1 MFRLKGAAVC
11 IAAASMF
18 AQATAVHAQTASF
31 PTQTVKFVVP
41 SPAGST
47 TDLLAR
53 TLAEQ
58 LSKKWGRGV
67 VIENIGGGAMNI
79 GARAVARS
87 APDGHTLLI
96 APPSPLSFSHVL
108 YKEPGYDPARFVP
121 ITMLATIPNVLV
133 VRNGL
138 PVETMAELIAYA
150 KANPGKVTYASGGV
164 GTTAHLSAEQLS
176 ARAGIK
182 MVHVPYRGSQPALT
196 DVVNGHV
203 DIFFDTL
210 TTSVPLYRDK
220 QVKLLGV
227 ADTTRSGAIPEV
239 PTIAETGLPGYRS
252 ITWFGMVAPPGTPTD
267 LAERINR
274 DTVEV
279 VKTPEMQTFFNRVSL
294 SPGALSPADT
304 RKFFAEEAELWTRV
318 IKEAGLELQTAQ

>member
-1 MFRLKGAAVC
+1 MFRFAGIAACAVAALISVQTGAAR
-11 IAAASMF
+11 
-18 AQATAVHAQTASF
+18 AQDSY
-31 PTQTVKFVVP
+31 PTQTVKLVVP

-58 LSKKWGRGV
+58 LSKKWNRGV

-79 GARAVARS
+79 GARAVARA

-108 YKEPGYDPARFVP
+108 YKEPGYDPAAFVP

-133 VRNGL
+133 VRKGL
-138 PVETMAELIAYA
+138 PVETMADLIAFA

-176 ARAGIK
+176 TRAGIK

-196 DVVNGHV
+196 DVLNGHV

-220 QVKLLGV
+220 QVKLIGV
-227 ADTTRSGAIPEV
+227 ADLQRSSTIPEV
-239 PTIAETGLPGYRS
+239 PTIAESGLPGYRS
-252 ITWFGMVAPPGTPTD
+252 ITWFGMVAPPGTPVA

-274 DTVEV
+274 DTLEIM
-279 VKTPEMQTFFNRVSL
+279 KTKEMQTFLARVSL
-294 SPGALSPADT
+294 SPGALSPEET
-304 RKFFAEEAELWTRV
+304 RKFFQGEAELWTRV
-318 IKEAGLELQTAQ
+318 IKEAGLELQNAQ

>member
-1 MFRLKGAAVC
+1 MFRYVGLAAC
-11 IAAASMF
+11 AAIAAAGLTLETN
-18 AQATAVHAQTASF
+18 AQSAF

-41 SPAGST
+41 APAGST

-58 LSKKWGRGV
+58 LAKKWDRGTM
-67 VIENIGGGAMNI
+67 IENIAGGAMNI
-79 GARAVARS
+79 GARAVAR
-87 APDGHTLLI
+87 ATPDGHTLLV

-108 YKEPGYDPARFVP
+108 YKEPGYDPSRFVP

-133 VRNGL
+133 VRKGL
-138 PVETMAELIAYA
+138 PVETMAEFIAYA

-164 GTTAHLSAEQLS
+164 GTTAHLSAEQL
-176 ARAGIK
+176 ATRAGIK

-220 QVKLLGV
+220 QVKLIGV
-227 ADTTRSGAIPEV
+227 ADLTRAPSIPEV
-239 PTIAETGLPGYRS
+239 PTIDESGLPGYRS
-252 ITWFGMVAPPGTPTD
+252 ITWFGLVAPPGTPQA

-274 DTVEV
+274 DAIDVLNS
-279 VKTPEMQTFFNRVSL
+279 KEMQTFLGRVSL
-294 SPGALSPADT
+294 SVGALSPEAT
-304 RKFFAEEAELWTRV
+304 RKFFAAEAELWTRV
-318 IKEAGLELQTAQ
+318 IKEAGLELQNAP

>member
-1 MFRLKGAAVC
+1 MKSFFGRAVIVSL
-11 IAAASMF
+11 IAAIHITPQAR
-18 AQATAVHAQTASF
+18 AQDAF
-31 PTQTVKFVVP
+31 PTQTVKIVVP

-53 TLAEQ
+53 TLADQ
-58 LSKKWGRGV
+58 LAKKWGRGV
-67 VIENIGGGAMNI
+67 IIENISGGALNI

-87 APDGHTLLI
+87 APDGHTLLV
-96 APPSPLSFSHVL
+96 APPSPLSYSHVL
-108 YKEPGYDPARFVP
+108 YKQPGYDPAAFVP

-133 VRNGL
+133 VRKDLAVRNL
-138 PVETMAELIAYA
+138 AELIAYA
-150 KANPGKVTYASGGV
+150 KANPDKVTYASSGV

-182 MVHVPYRGSQPALT
+182 MTHVPYRGSQPALT

-220 QVKLLGV
+220 QIKLIGI
-227 ADTTRSGAIPEV
+227 ADLERSGSIPEV
-239 PTIAETGLPGYRS
+239 PTIAESGLPGYRS
-252 ITWFGMVAPPGTPTD
+252 ITWFGMVAPPGTPTA

-274 DTVEV
+274 DTVEII
-279 VKTPEMQTFFNRVSL
+279 KTRQMQEFLARVSL
-294 SPGALSPADT
+294 TTGALSPLDT
-304 RKFFAEEAELWTRV
+304 RKFFAGEAELWARV
-318 IKEAGLELQTAQ
+318 IKDAGMELQ

>member
-1 MFRLKGAAVC
+1 MLRSLRTVALAAGAL
-11 IAAASMF
+11 IAAASHQAL
-18 AQATAVHAQTASF
+18 AQEAY

-41 SPAGST
+41 APAGST

-58 LSKKWGRGV
+58 LAKRWGRGTMV
-67 VIENIGGGAMNI
+67 ENISGGAMNI
-79 GARAVARS
+79 GARAVARA
-87 APDGHTLLI
+87 APDGHTLLV

-108 YKEPGYDPARFVP
+108 YKDPGYDPGRFVP

-133 VRNGL
+133 VRRGL
-138 PVETMAELIAYA
+138 PVETMADFIAYA

-164 GTTAHLSAEQLS
+164 GTTAHLSAEQL
-176 ARAGIK
+176 ATRAGIK

-220 QVKLLGV
+220 QVKLIGT
-227 ADTTRSGAIPEV
+227 ADLTRSAAIPEV
-239 PTIAETGLPGYRS
+239 PTLHEAGLSGYRS
-252 ITWFGMVAPPGTPTD
+252 ITWFGLVAPPGTPTA
-267 LAERINR
+267 LAEQINR
-274 DTVEV
+274 DAVAV
-279 VKTPEMQTFFNRVSL
+279 LRSPEMQTFLSRVSL
-294 SPGALSPADT
+294 TTGALSPEET
-304 RKFFAEEAELWTRV
+304 RKFFTAEAELWTRV
-318 IKEAGLELQTAQ
+318 IKEAGLELQNAQ

>member
-1 MFRLKGAAVC
+1 MFRFTS
-11 IAAASMF
+11 IAACAAATLIAVQAGAVR
-18 AQATAVHAQTASF
+18 AQNSY
-31 PTQTVKFVVP
+31 PTQTVKIVVP
-41 SPAGST
+41 GPAGST

-53 TLAEQ
+53 TLAER
-58 LSKKWGRGV
+58 LGKKWNRGT
-67 VIENIGGGAMNI
+67 VIENISGGAMNI
-79 GARAVARS
+79 GARAVARA

-108 YKEPGYDPARFVP
+108 YKEPGYDPAAFVP

-133 VRNGL
+133 ARKGL
-138 PVETMAELIAYA
+138 PVETMAEFIAYA

-164 GTTAHLSAEQLS
+164 GNTSHLSAEQL
-176 ARAGIK
+176 ATRAGIK
-182 MVHVPYRGSQPALT
+182 MLHVPYRGSQPALT

-227 ADTTRSGAIPEV
+227 ADLQRSSTVPEV
-239 PTIAETGLPGYRS
+239 PTISESGLSGYRS
-252 ITWFGMVAPPGTPTD
+252 ITWFGMVAPPGTPVA

-274 DTVEV
+274 DTVEIM
-279 VKTPEMQTFFNRVSL
+279 KTPEMQTFLSRVSL
-294 SPGALSPADT
+294 SPAALSPEDT
-304 RKFFAEEAELWTRV
+304 RKFFRDESELWTRV
-318 IKEAGLELQTAQ
+318 IKEAGLELQNVQ

>member
-1 MFRLKGAAVC
+1 MKRLTGLAACV
-11 IAAASMF
+11 AAFLMAGHAPDVR
-18 AQATAVHAQTASF
+18 AQDAY

-58 LSKKWGRGV
+58 LGKRWGRGT

-79 GARAVARS
+79 AARVVARS
-87 APDGHTLLI
+87 APDGHTLFV

-108 YKEPGYDPARFVP
+108 YKEPGYEPSAFVP

-133 VRNGL
+133 VRRGM
-138 PVETMAELIAYA
+138 PVETIPELIAFA

-176 ARAGIK
+176 VRAGIK

-196 DVVNGHV
+196 DVLNGHV

-220 QVKLLGV
+220 QVKLIGV
-227 ADTTRSGAIPEV
+227 ADLQRSSAIPEV
-239 PTIAETGLPGYRS
+239 PTIAESGLPGYRS
-252 ITWFGMVAPPGTPTD
+252 ITWFGLVAPPGTPAA

-274 DTVEV
+274 DTLEV
-279 VKTPEMQTFFNRVSL
+279 MKSPEMQAFLSRVSL

-304 RKFFAEEAELWTRV
+304 RKFFAEEAALWTRV
-318 IKEAGLELQTAQ
+318 IKEAGLELQNVQ

>member
-1 MFRLKGAAVC
+1 MKSFFGRAVILSL
-11 IAAASMF
+11 IAAIHITPQAR
-18 AQATAVHAQTASF
+18 AQDAF
-31 PTQTVKFVVP
+31 PTQTVKIVVP

-53 TLAEQ
+53 TLADQ
-58 LSKKWGRGV
+58 LAKKWGRGV
-67 VIENIGGGAMNI
+67 IIENISGGALNI

-87 APDGHTLLI
+87 APDGHTLLV
-96 APPSPLSFSHVL
+96 APPSPLSYSHVL
-108 YKEPGYDPARFVP
+108 YKQPGYDPAAFVP

-133 VRNGL
+133 VRKDLAVRNL
-138 PVETMAELIAYA
+138 AELIAYA
-150 KANPGKVTYASGGV
+150 KANPDKVTYASSGV

-182 MVHVPYRGSQPALT
+182 MTHVPYRGSQPALT

-220 QVKLLGV
+220 QIKLIGI
-227 ADTTRSGAIPEV
+227 ADLERSGSIPEV
-239 PTIAETGLPGYRS
+239 PTIAESGLPGYRS
-252 ITWFGMVAPPGTPTD
+252 ITWFGMVAPPGTPTA

-274 DTVEV
+274 DTVEII
-279 VKTPEMQTFFNRVSL
+279 KTRQMQEFLARVSL
-294 SPGALSPADT
+294 TTGALSPLDT
-304 RKFFAEEAELWTRV
+304 RKFFAGEAELWARV
-318 IKEAGLELQTAQ
+318 IKDAGMELQ

>member
-1 MFRLKGAAVC
+1 MFRFAG
-11 IAAASMF
+11 IAACAVASLVF
-18 AQATAVHAQTASF
+18 AYSNDARAQNNY
-31 PTQTVKFVVP
+31 PTQNVRLVVP
-41 SPAGST
+41 APAGST

-58 LSKKWGRGV
+58 LGKRWNRGT
-67 VIENIGGGAMNI
+67 VIENISGGAMNI
-79 GARAVARS
+79 GARAVARA
-87 APDGHTLLI
+87 APDGHTLLV

-108 YKEPGYDPARFVP
+108 YREPGYDPAAFVP

-133 VRNGL
+133 VRRGL
-138 PVETMAELIAYA
+138 PVETMADLIAFA
-150 KANPGKVTYASGGV
+150 KANPGKLTYASGGV
-164 GTTAHLSAEQLS
+164 GTTAHLSAEQLA

-227 ADTTRSGAIPEV
+227 ADLERSPTIPEV
-239 PTIAETGLPGYRS
+239 PTIAESGLPNFRS
-252 ITWFGMVAPPGTPTD
+252 ITWFGMVAPPGTPVA

-279 VKTPEMQTFFNRVSL
+279 MKTPEMQTFLSRVSL
-294 SPGALSPADT
+294 SPGGLSPEET
-304 RKFFAEEAELWTRV
+304 RKFFRAEADLWVRV
-318 IKEAGLELQTAQ
+318 IKEAGLELQNVQ

>member
-1 MFRLKGAAVC
+1 MFRFTS
-11 IAAASMF
+11 IAACAAATLIAVQAGAVR
-18 AQATAVHAQTASF
+18 AQNSY
-31 PTQTVKFVVP
+31 PTQTVKIVVP
-41 SPAGST
+41 GPAGST

-53 TLAEQ
+53 TLAER
-58 LSKKWGRGV
+58 LGKKWNRGT
-67 VIENIGGGAMNI
+67 VIENISGGAMNI
-79 GARAVARS
+79 GARAVARA

-108 YKEPGYDPARFVP
+108 YKEPGYDPAAFVP

-133 VRNGL
+133 ARKGL
-138 PVETMAELIAYA
+138 PVETMAEFIAYA

-164 GTTAHLSAEQLS
+164 GNTSHLSAEQLS
-176 ARAGIK
+176 TRAGIK
-182 MVHVPYRGSQPALT
+182 MLHVPYRGSQPALT

-227 ADTTRSGAIPEV
+227 ADLQRSSTVPEV
-239 PTIAETGLPGYRS
+239 PTISESGLSGYRS
-252 ITWFGMVAPPGTPTD
+252 ITWFGMVAPPGTPVA

-274 DTVEV
+274 DTVEIM
-279 VKTPEMQTFFNRVSL
+279 KTPEMQTFLSRVSL
-294 SPGALSPADT
+294 SPAALSPEET
-304 RKFFAEEAELWTRV
+304 RKFFRDESELWTRV
-318 IKEAGLELQTAQ
+318 IKEAGLELQNVQ

>member
-1 MFRLKGAAVC
+1 MFRYAGLAACAAVA
-11 IAAASMF
+11 IAGF
-18 AQATAVHAQTASF
+18 TIETKAQSAF

-58 LSKKWGRGV
+58 LSKKWDRGT

-79 GARAVARS
+79 GARAVAR
-87 APDGHTLLI
+87 ATPDGHTLLV

-108 YKEPGYDPARFVP
+108 YKEPGYDPSRFVP

-133 VRNGL
+133 VRKGL
-138 PVETMAELIAYA
+138 PVETMAEFIAYA

-164 GTTAHLSAEQLS
+164 GTTAHLSAEQL
-176 ARAGIK
+176 ATRAGIK

-196 DVVNGHV
+196 DVLNGHV

-220 QVKLLGV
+220 QVKLIGV
-227 ADTTRSGAIPEV
+227 ADLTRSPSIPEV
-239 PTIAETGLPGYRS
+239 PTISESGLPGYRS
-252 ITWFGMVAPPGTPTD
+252 ITWFGLVAPPGTPQA

-274 DTVEV
+274 DAVEV
-279 VKTPEMQTFFNRVSL
+279 LNSKEMQTFLSRVSL
-294 SPGALSPADT
+294 SLGALSPEDT
-304 RKFFAEEAELWTRV
+304 RKFFAAEAELWTRV
-318 IKEAGLELQTAQ
+318 IKEAGLELQNAP

>member
-1 MFRLKGAAVC
+1 MFHYAGLVACAA
-11 IAAASMF
+11 IAMASLTVETK
-18 AQATAVHAQTASF
+18 AQNAF

-41 SPAGST
+41 AAAGST

-58 LSKKWGRGV
+58 LSKKWDRGTI
-67 VIENIGGGAMNI
+67 IENIAGGAMNI
-79 GARAVARS
+79 GARAVARA

-108 YKEPGYDPARFVP
+108 YKEPGYDPSRFVP
-121 ITMLATIPNVLV
+121 ITLLATIPNVLV
-133 VRNGL
+133 VRKGL
-138 PVETMAELIAYA
+138 PVETMAEFIAYA

-164 GTTAHLSAEQLS
+164 GATAHLSAEQL
-176 ARAGIK
+176 ATRAGIK

-220 QVKLLGV
+220 QVKLIGV
-227 ADTTRSGAIPEV
+227 ADLTRSPSIPEV
-239 PTIAETGLPGYRS
+239 PTIDESGLPGYRS
-252 ITWFGMVAPPGTPTD
+252 ITWFGLVAPPGTPQA

-274 DTVEV
+274 DVIDVLKSKEI
-279 VKTPEMQTFFNRVSL
+279 QTFLGRVSL
-294 SPGALSPADT
+294 SLGALSTEDT
-304 RKFFAEEAELWTRV
+304 RKFFAAEAELWTRV
-318 IKEAGLELQTAQ
+318 IKEAGLELQAAP